1 MLKNYFKVAFRNL
14 LKHKGFSFINILG
27 LSVGLTCCLLIGLY
41 INEEMS
47 YDRFHENVDET
58 YRFTR
63 EFMSQ
68 DGTTSLHLSRLAP

>member
-1 MLKNYFKVAFRNL
+1 MFKNYFKVALRNL

-47 YDRFHENVDET
+47 YDTFHENADET
-58 YRFTR
+58 Y
-63 EFMSQ
+63 
-68 DGTTSLHLSRLAP
+68 